1 MQRLLLINGLK
12 KIKTTIMKKLLIL
25 LLTMLS
31 IAGYSQNPTRG
42 ALLTVDT
49 SNYSNSS
56 GFTKPTIKMLA
67 VNVIDNKVVFWNG
80 YVWGPVGAG
89 ASGLTSV
96 GLTVTT
102 PSSPAFSVS
111 NSPITTSGN
120 IALNVLGTSSQ
131 IILGNGALGSSLPSG
146 LTPTWQQTLDAGS
159 TFNKNNTVVMAGFNL
174 SFTGNGAIDLVNTSS
189 PTTGGITKNG
199 SSFIHNFKLNGTDG
213 ENLFVGGSSG
223 GLFALSG
230 SGSQAS
236 YNTAIG
242 QATMFNLTTGNR
254 NTAVGTY
261 AMQNNTSGVNNTVIG
276 QNALASNTTGY
287 NNTAGG
293 VRAAAFGTG
302 HDEVAW
308 GVDALS
314 RGNNASFNV
323 GVGTDA
329 GYNIWDG
336 QYNALIGDS
345 TLWPDSTAFKI
356 TAVGSRAGYG
366 TGGNYASLHDTTMT
380 FVGADASRD
389 NSIPN
394 STPLYNSSAFGYNAK
409 ILASNQVVL
418 GNDNVTSTLF
428 KGAMNARGYGVGAHT
443 GTPTYSLQVDAG
455 GNIIEGSTSSI
466 NIYNT
471 DGTLTGT
478 RTLNGGTNALI
489 FNNISEISLNSPTR
503 LFNSASTPSVSNGG
517 DIYYNTVDGFFYGRN
532 AGSYIPFTT
541 TSTTQTL
548 TNKTISGASNTI
560 TNVSLSS
567 GVTGNLAVSHLNS
580 GTSASSSTF
589 WRGDGTWA
597 AVSATINNGSGTT
610 YNSGTGAV
618 DWIGTISQDAIIN
631 GNANTY
637 DVNFTDI
644 KDFYIK
650 DGSSATATNGMS
662 LNLIDQTTGK
672 TSWGGAGIV
681 SSAYLLNQS
690 GNIDV
695 TTYTV
700 GVTDGSFRVGGNITI
715 NAITSGTV
723 QLRINYTN
731 ENGNNSTAIFFPQGL
746 TVSTL
751 TTAGIYTFPTMDIRC
766 RAGTVIGINVRVIA
780 GVGEDYNA
788 GGSIQFIGN

>member
-1 MQRLLLINGLK
+1 
-12 KIKTTIMKKLLIL
+12 MKNLMTLTIL
-25 LLTMLS
+25 LFCGTVLKAQTPATGIYLPVNVTS
-31 IAGYSQNPTRG
+31 YGEHKARVKIDSALIGPTGCGTPTSLQSSYTGQYAQYYDSCNHRLWIYDPSSHAWDSVHRG
-42 ALLTVDT
+42 A
-49 SNYSNSS
+49 SSSS
-56 GFTKPTIKMLA
+56 GANTALSNLASVAINTSLLPGTTNTI
-67 VNVIDNKVVFWNG
+67 N
-80 YVWGPVGAG
+80 
-89 ASGLTSV
+89 
-96 GLTVTT
+96 
-102 PSSPAFSVS
+102 
-111 NSPITTSGN
+111 
-120 IALNVLGTSSQ
+120 
-131 IILGNGALGSSLPSG
+131 LGSSSKQWNSLYLNTTASSPVNGIIFRDGNTFIHSYFPSG
-146 LTPTWQQTLDAGS
+146 ANGDNLFIGNGS
-159 TFNKNNTVVMAGFNL
+159 GNTSMSGTGNSSSFNL
-174 SFTGNGAIDLVNTSS
+174 GVGN
-189 PTTGGITKNG
+189 
-199 SSFIHNFKLNGTDG
+199 
-213 ENLFVGGSSG
+213 
-223 GLFALSG
+223 
-230 SGSQAS
+230 
-236 YNTAIG
+236 
-242 QATMFNLTTGNR
+242 ATMFNNTTGNR
-254 NTAVGTY
+254 NTAIGIYT
-261 AMQNNTSGVNNTVIG
+261 MQNNTSGVNNTAIG
-276 QNALASNTTGY
+276 QNALTSNTSGY
-287 NNTAGG
+287 NNTVGG

-314 RGNNASFNV
+314 RGNNAGFNA

-345 TLWPDSTAFKI
+345 TLWLDSTAFKI

-389 NSIPN
+389 NSISN
-394 STPLYNSSAFGYNAK
+394 SIPLYNSSAFGYNAK
-409 ILASNQVVL
+409 VATSNTVVL
-418 GNDNVTSTLF
+418 GNDNVISTLF
-428 KGAMNARGYGVGAHT
+428 KGAINARGYGVGAHT
-443 GTPTYSLQVDAG
+443 GTPTYSLQVDAS
-455 GNIIEGSTSSI
+455 GNVIEGSTSSI

-597 AVSATINNGSGTT
+597 AVSGFALTNGSGTT
-610 YNSGTGAV
+610 VGGDLTSIDWTGILFQDGT
-618 DWIGTISQDAIIN
+618 IN
-631 GNANTY
+631 GNSNTY

-650 DGSSATATNGMS
+650 DFSSATATNGMS

-681 SSAYLLNQS
+681 ASSYLLNQS

-695 TTYTV
+695 ATYTV
-700 GVTDGSFRVGGNITI
+700 GATDGSFRVGGNITI
-715 NAITSGTV
+715 NAITSGTIT
-723 QLRINYTN
+723 LRISYTN
-731 ENGNNSTAIFFPQGL
+731 ENGNSLTAIFFPQGL

-751 TTAGIYTFPTMDIRC
+751 TTAGAYTFPTMDIRC
-766 RAGTVIGINVRVIA
+766 LAGSVIDVNVRVIA